1 MQNLRIPGQRESR
14 VAPHELEGKRAGGLL
29 TVKAVDAFRLDPTRA
44 AVGEGVTLKGLAD
57 DALMELELEGGL
69 RLWTTAAQLREDLP
83 PQAERGEGELLLPT
97 ELPFGTPSR
106 GFGRWVLKAL
116 RIFHVELAEEA
127 AVAIAARLEDQLQP
141 GPGLYRCPFAD
152 RCELRPLA
160 SGEVPF
166 PGDAPVLLFL
176 HGTASS
182 TEGSFGGLW
191 ERPQLPVLKALNDYY
206 RGNLFAYQHRT
217 LSQSPVENALEL
229 VRLLPKGARLH
240 LVSHSRGGLIGE
252 LLCRSALT
260 EGRVPFDD
268 EDLARFAQP
277 ERTRDHAALQELGQ
291 LLKSKGLR
299 VERFVRVACPARGT
313 TLASKRLD
321 RYLSIILN
329 ALGLVPALKASAI
342 YDLTSDFLLAM
353 VKTRTQPEELPGLE
367 GMMPE
372 SPLVAVL
379 NRPGVKSE
387 ADLSVI
393 AGDLEGSG
401 LWGRLKEL
409 ATNLFYREDHDLVVN
424 TSAMYG
430 GAARAQGARYLF
442 DQGPTVNHFNY
453 FRNER
458 STLGLKAVLTGEPA
472 DNFLPLAAPPEITRA
487 VYRGP
492 SAQPQ
497 PVVILIPGIMGS
509 HLAMDG
515 DRIWLDPLE
524 IAAGG
529 FRKLAIGASGVVAEA
544 PVGMAYLD
552 LIKYLQTS
560 HEVIPFPF
568 DWRRSI
574 LQEARRLADAVAAA
588 LDRAEAQNQ
597 PVRLLAHSMGG
608 LVARVMIAERPELW
622 ERLARHPGGR
632 LIMLGTPNSGS
643 YVIPRMLLGREK
655 IVRQLALIDFRH
667 SQKELLKIIAAFPG
681 VLEMLPA
688 TAERDFFARET
699 WQELRAVDKEGWVPP
714 DAAALAAARAC
725 RELLDKCPTD
735 PRRML
740 YVAGQAPATPVG
752 LRLDGQEGKGK
763 ITILASARGDGRV
776 PWATGI
782 PAGLPVWY
790 LPAEHGNLADHAP
803 AFPALLELLQSGH
816 TGRLPQTP
824 PVTLRGAE
832 ERFVLPDEELTIY
845 PDSQELIAAALGA
858 LHRQPVKAESHRIR
872 VTARHGN
879 LRYARHPVAVGHY
892 QGDTIISAEDYLDR
906 VLDGRLRA
914 RHRLGLYPGPAETA
928 EVFLNPGGKPGG
940 AIVIGLGKAGELSF
954 GKLTACFAKA
964 ALMYA
969 AALAECAGLEGS
981 VDPKGRRS
989 ATLTTLLIGTG
1000 AGGLSVQDSVAAILR
1015 GLAQANRVLIES
1027 RYGNR
1032 VLIDE
1037 LEFIELYED
1046 LAIQTARAI
1055 AQAVTE
1061 ADLDDQFTIEERIST
1076 VPGGRRRPT
1085 FSETPGWWRRLQ
1097 ILADADGALRFN
1109 SLTDRA
1115 RAEVSLQAT
1124 QRALVDR
1131 FVEQAITRTG
1141 SDRQLST
1148 TLFELLIPNR
1158 LKEQTP
1164 DRQNLVLVLNEAAAR
1179 YPWEL
1184 MQDRDRPLAVD
1195 AGIIRQLETDLYRE
1209 NPNMSTGKIALVV
1222 GDPPSDQVELPGAQQ
1237 EAKAVVETLAAQEFK
1252 VIARIGKEADPDSV
1266 IKSLFAE
1273 SYRVVHLAGH
1283 GVYDHPVPSTVPGAS
1298 GGRVSGMVLGPGLFL
1313 TPTEVGQMR
1322 QVPELVFINC
1332 CHLGRIEDGKAPDFT
1347 FGHPHKLAANLA
1359 TQLIRMGVRAVVAAG
1374 WAVDDAAAALFARE
1388 FYQRMLTGCMFG
1400 RAVLDARR
1408 RIYEEYPAVNSWG
1421 AYQCYGDPDYT
1432 LVPREGLIETEVRVD
1447 TYHAVVEVISDLE
1460 NLAGDAYAAA
1470 PESIAGLRAR
1480 VRAIED
1486 RLPAAWLGM
1495 AAVRGAL
1502 GRAYGQLDEFAAA
1515 IGHYQAALSA
1525 DPAEISMKAVEQLA
1539 NLQIRWGASL
1549 AHESDKGGTP
1559 SAAEAIREGRRQLEL
1574 LLALGTTVER
1584 LSLMGS
1590 ACKRLAMLAEGA
1602 ERDEALAAMVDYYRQ
1617 AHELAQQKTG
1627 AVDPYPLLNWLVGL
1641 HLADLRKKT
1650 RKARAPLGTW
1660 LKEVEQIADERDDR
1674 EPDFWNGI
1682 VRTEC
1687 LLTRHL
1693 AAGDL
1698 AAHREA
1704 VAEGYLRVFRRGATP
1719 KELRSVIEHVDFIIA
1734 LLDGAAQAET
1744 RQALLE
1750 LRDKLKLS
1758 LG

>member
-29 TVKAVDAFRLDPTRA
+29 TVKAVDAFRLDLTRA

-106 GFGRWVLKAL
+106 GFGRWALKAL

-127 AVAIAARLEDQLQP
+127 AVAIAAKLEDQLQP
-141 GPGLYRCPFAD
+141 GPGLYRCAYAD

-160 SGEVPF
+160 SGEAPF
-166 PGDAPVLLFL
+166 ANDAPVLLFL

-240 LVSHSRGGLIGE
+240 LVSHSRGGMIGE
-252 LLCRSALT
+252 LLCRGALA
-260 EGRVPFDD
+260 EGRLPFDD
-268 EDLARFAQP
+268 EDLARFDHPDRA
-277 ERTRDHAALQELGQ
+277 RDLAALRELGE
-291 LLKSKGLR
+291 LLKSKGPR

-329 ALGLVPALKASAI
+329 ALGLVPALKASAV

-367 GMMPE
+367 AMMPE

-401 LWGRLKEL
+401 LWGRLQEL

-430 GAARAQGARYLF
+430 GATRTQGARYLF
-442 DQGPTVNHFNY
+442 DQGPSVNHFNY

-458 STLGLKAVLTGEPA
+458 STLGLKAVLTGEPG
-472 DNFLPLAAPPEITRA
+472 DDFLPLEPPREITRA
-487 VYRGP
+487 VYRGTAAGP
-492 SAQPQ
+492 R
-497 PVVILIPGIMGS
+497 PVVVVIPGIMGS
-509 HLAMDG
+509 HLAVDG
-515 DRIWLDPLE
+515 DRVWLDPLD

-552 LIKYLQTS
+552 LIEYLQAS

-588 LDRAEAQNQ
+588 LDRAETQNQ

-632 LIMLGTPNSGS
+632 LIMLGTPNGGS
-643 YVIPRMLLGREK
+643 YVIPRLLLGREK
-655 IVRQLALIDFRH
+655 IVRQLALLDFRH
-667 SQKELLKIIAAFPG
+667 SQKELLKFIAAFPG
-681 VLEMLPA
+681 VLEMLP
-688 TAERDFFARET
+688 TTTERDFFARET
-699 WQELRAVDKEGWVPP
+699 WQELRAVDGEGWVPP
-714 DAAALAAARAC
+714 DAAALTAARAC
-725 RELLDKCPTD
+725 RELLDRSPTD

-752 LRLDGQEGKGK
+752 LRLDGGK
-763 ITILASARGDGRV
+763 IAILASARGDGRV
-776 PWATGI
+776 PWASGI

-790 LPAEHGNLADHAP
+790 LPAEHGSLADHAP
-803 AFPALLELLQSGH
+803 SFPALLELLQSGH

-832 ERFVLPDEELTIY
+832 ERFVLPDEELAIH

-858 LHRQPVKAESHRIR
+858 LRHKPQQAESHRIR

-940 AIVIGLGKAGELSF
+940 AIVIGLGKAGELSS

-969 AALAECAGLEGS
+969 AALAECPDPAGSGDS
-981 VDPKGRRS
+981 KGRRS

-1000 AGGLSVQDSVAAILR
+1000 AGGMSVQDSVAAILR
-1015 GLAQANRVLIES
+1015 GLAQANRVLVES
-1027 RYGNR
+1027 RYASR

-1055 AQAVTE
+1055 AKAVAE
-1061 ADLDDQFTIEERIST
+1061 PDLDDQFTVEERIGT
-1076 VPGGRRRPT
+1076 VPGGRRRPV

-1097 ILADADGALRFN
+1097 ILAEADGALRFN
-1109 SLTDRA
+1109 TLTDRA

-1131 FVEQAITRTG
+1131 FVEQAITRTAG
-1141 SDRQLST
+1141 DRQLST

-1184 MQDRDRPLAVD
+1184 MQDRDRPLAVE
-1195 AGIIRQLETDLYRE
+1195 AGIIRQLETESYRE

-1266 IKSLFAE
+1266 IKALFAE
-1273 SYRVVHLAGH
+1273 GYRVVHLAGH
-1283 GVYDHPVPSTVPGAS
+1283 GVYDHPVPSTIPGAS

-1332 CHLGRIEDGKAPDFT
+1332 CHLGRIEAGKAPDFT
-1347 FGHPHKLAANLA
+1347 FAHPHKLAANLA
-1359 TQLIRMGVRAVVAAG
+1359 TELIRMGVRAVVAAG

-1388 FYQRMLTGCMFG
+1388 FYQRMLAGCMFG
-1400 RAVLDARR
+1400 RAVLAARR

-1432 LVPREGLIETEVRVD
+1432 LVPRVGLIETESRVG
-1447 TYHAVVEVISDLE
+1447 TYHAVAEVISDLE

-1470 PESIAGLRAR
+1470 PEAIGGLKTR
-1480 VRAIED
+1480 VRAIEE
-1486 RLPAAWLGM
+1486 RLPAPWLGM
-1495 AAVRGAL
+1495 AAVRSAL
-1502 GRAYGQLDEFAAA
+1502 GRAYGQLDDFAAA

-1525 DPAEISMKAVEQLA
+1525 DPAELSVKAVEQLA

-1549 AHESDKGGTP
+1549 AGASGKGGTP
-1559 SAAEAIREGRRQLEL
+1559 AAAEAIRDGRRRLEL
-1574 LLALGTTVER
+1574 LLQLGVTGER

-1602 ERDEALAAMVDYYRQ
+1602 ERDEALAAMIDYYRQ
-1617 AHELAQQKTG
+1617 AHELARQKTG

-1734 LLDGAAQAET
+1734 LLDGEAQAET
-1744 RQALLE
+1744 RRALRE